1 MGFFKHAIST
11 THSRGFPTTS
21 VSQGSPLLL
30 VQTAASTFTNRS
42 REDADRAMG
51 DRAPLPNFGF
61 CNLTLFP
68 ALRRREE
75 GTFHQA
81 SQWLGPLGAP
91 GQRTPC
97 YQTPKFWSFSKGFRK
112 CYTAGCLLCAPALL
126 LVKVWRKHLFLRNKC
141 RQQQGLSI
149 TKWISPKKSYF
160 H

>member
-1 MGFFKHAIST
+1 MISLFPASQWSVMIIASILQMLVFSKHLCFFFFFFFSLECFCTVFSNRIFSNQLHKWYDNTMGFFKDAMST
-11 THSRGFPTTS
+11 TQSRGFPTTS

-81 SQWLGPLGAP
+81 SQWLSPLGAP
-91 GQRTPC
+91 G
-97 YQTPKFWSFSKGFRK
+97 
-112 CYTAGCLLCAPALL
+112 
-126 LVKVWRKHLFLRNKC
+126 
-141 RQQQGLSI
+141 
-149 TKWISPKKSYF
+149 
-160 H
+160 